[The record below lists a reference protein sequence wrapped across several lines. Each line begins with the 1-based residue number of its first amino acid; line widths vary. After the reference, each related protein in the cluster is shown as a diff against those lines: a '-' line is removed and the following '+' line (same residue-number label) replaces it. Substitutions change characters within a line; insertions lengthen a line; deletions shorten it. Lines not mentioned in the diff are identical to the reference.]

1 MSRNSSVVLLEP
13 EQQARVD
20 ALLRRYRYVRIDQA
34 NSELAETGILL
45 SRSAL
50 HRYAQRLRSMDR
62 VPVIGKGPIVVMILD
77 QRSDVSTVV
86 RTSVAASAVVS
97 AISALESPNPAA
109 SPPPSSESA

>member
-1 MSRNSSVVLLEP
+1 MGRNSSVVLLEP

-34 NSELAETGILL
+34 NGELAESGIVL
-45 SRSAL
+45 SRSSL
-50 HRYAQRLRSMDR
+50 HRYAQRLRLMDR

-97 AISALESPNPAA
+97 AIAALESPDQAAAQPPAE
-109 SPPPSSESA
+109 PV